1 MRRRIVLGVL
11 IFAGAL
17 SISVAARQ
25 QGGAAPMVVTVDKIK
40 DNFYVMKGG
49 GGNSSVFITAEGVT
63 VVDTKNPGWGQPLL
77 DKIKSVTDKPIVRII
92 NTHTHGDHV
101 SGNVEFPATVDV
113 VTHENTKKNMEAMR
127 PAAFVAPPAGGPPP
141 NIFTQNN
148 GKGMA
153 KRTYKDK
160 MTIGKGADQVD
171 LYYFGRAHTNGD
183 TFVFFPAH
191 RILHMA
197 DVFPNKGTPGMDSNN
212 GGSGVEYAGTLTKVA
227 DFADKS
233 NVDIIVNGHNDTTS
247 TRADLRQYIQFVGDY
262 VKFAQDEKKAGKSV
276 DDAVKEWKVPGEVH
290 GLQHDA
296 ERGSRQGELRSGLQ
310 GNQVTGDDT
319 VIRNTR
325 WWVAALAASLL
336 IVVSVVGRAQQ
347 ASKALVDAEHRRV
360 QMEQTEAGVRDNGPD
375 QCVRRP
381 DEARSVRHPPQFK
394 PGT

>member
-17 SISVAARQ
+17 SISVTARQ

-49 GGNSSVFITAEGVT
+49 GGNSSVFITADGVT

-77 DKIKSVTDKPIVRII
+77 EKIKSVTDKPIVRII

-101 SGNVEFPATVDV
+101 SGNVEFPATVDI

-153 KRTYKDK
+153 KRTFKDK
-160 MTIGKGADQVD
+160 MTIGKGADQID

-183 TFVFFPAH
+183 AFVFFPAH

-276 DDAVKEWKVPGEVH
+276 DDAVKGWKVP
-290 GLQHDA
+290 A
-296 ERGSRQGELRSGLQ
+296 KY
-310 GNQVTGDDT
+310 TGY
-319 VIRNTR
+319 NTMPN
-325 WWVAALAASLL
+325 A
-336 IVVSVVGRAQQ
+336 
-347 ASKALVDAEHRRV
+347 
-360 QMEQTEAGVRDNGPD
+360 VRDKANFEL
-375 QCVRRP
+375 VYK
-381 DEARSVRHPPQFK
+381 ETK
-394 PGT
+394 

>member
-77 DKIKSVTDKPIVRII
+77 EKIKSVTDKPIVRII

-160 MTIGKGADQVD
+160 MSIGKGTDQVD

-183 TFVFFPAH
+183 TFVFFPAL
-191 RILHMA
+191 RIMHAA

-212 GGSGVEYAGTLTKVA
+212 GGSGAEYAGTLTKAA
-227 DFADKS
+227 DFADKN
-233 NVDIIVNGHNDTTS
+233 NVEMIVNGHNDTVS
-247 TRADLRQYIQFVGDY
+247 SRADLRQYIQFVGDY

-276 DDAVKEWKVPGEVH
+276 DDAVKEWKVP
-290 GLQHDA
+290 A
-296 ERGSRQGELRSGLQ
+296 KY
-310 GNQVTGDDT
+310 TGY
-319 VIRNTR
+319 NTMPN
-325 WWVAALAASLL
+325 A
-336 IVVSVVGRAQQ
+336 
-347 ASKALVDAEHRRV
+347 
-360 QMEQTEAGVRDNGPD
+360 VRDKANF
-375 QCVRRP
+375 
-381 DEARSVRHPPQFK
+381 ELIYK
-394 PGT
+394 ETK

>member
-25 QGGAAPMVVTVDKIK
+25 QRQGGQPAPMVVMVDKIT

-77 DKIKSVTDKPIVRII
+77 EKIKSVTDKPVIRII

-101 SGNVEFPATVDV
+101 SGNVEFPATVDI

-183 TFVFFPAH
+183 TFVFFPAL
-191 RILHMA
+191 RIMHAA

-212 GGSGVEYAGTLTKVA
+212 GGSGVEYASTLTKAA
-227 DFADKS
+227 DFADKN
-233 NVDIIVNGHNDTTS
+233 NVDQIVNGHNDTVS
-247 TRADLRQYIQFVGDY
+247 TRADLRTYIDFVRDY
-262 VKFAQDEKKAGKSV
+262 VKFAQDQKKAGKSV
-276 DDAVKEWKVPGEVH
+276 DDAVKEWKVP
-290 GLQHDA
+290 A
-296 ERGSRQGELRSGLQ
+296 KY
-310 GNQVTGDDT
+310 TGYST
-319 VIRNTR
+319 MPN
-325 WWVAALAASLL
+325 A
-336 IVVSVVGRAQQ
+336 
-347 ASKALVDAEHRRV
+347 
-360 QMEQTEAGVRDNGPD
+360 VRDKANFD
-375 QCVRRP
+375 LI
-381 DEARSVRHPPQFK
+381 FK
-394 PGT
+394 ETK

>member
-77 DKIKSVTDKPIVRII
+77 EKIKSVTDKPIVRII

-183 TFVFFPAH
+183 TFVFFPAL
-191 RILHMA
+191 RILHAA
-197 DVFPNKGTPGMDSNN
+197 DVFPNKGTPGMDMNN
-212 GGSGVEYAGTLTKVA
+212 GGSGAEYAGTLTKAA
-227 DFADKS
+227 DFADKN
-233 NVDIIVNGHNDTTS
+233 NVEMIVNGHNDTMS
-247 TRADLRQYIQFVGDY
+247 SRADLRQYIQFVGDY

-276 DDAVKEWKVPGEVH
+276 DDAVKEWKVP
-290 GLQHDA
+290 A
-296 ERGSRQGELRSGLQ
+296 KY
-310 GNQVTGDDT
+310 TGY
-319 VIRNTR
+319 NTMPN
-325 WWVAALAASLL
+325 A
-336 IVVSVVGRAQQ
+336 
-347 ASKALVDAEHRRV
+347 
-360 QMEQTEAGVRDNGPD
+360 VRDKANFEL
-375 QCVRRP
+375 VYK
-381 DEARSVRHPPQFK
+381 ETK
-394 PGT
+394 